1 MDIKTIWGLR
11 VQEFYQKMFRYYSI
25 IGANVFYFF
34 LIMSSIFI
42 YFFHLFL
49 EWVPPQLPVE
59 VIGSLFVTYLL
70 MCTKVRTFVKR
81 ADIPFLL
88 PLEWRLK
95 NYFIKSILYSFV
107 INVVILVSFLT
118 VFLTLFLQATTINF
132 LFLIFIVGVAACNIF
147 MKWIEQWLDNR
158 VQLMLHRLNR
168 LLLLYVMCYFLLG
181 NDWMYVLVLMSANFV
196 YLIYFTSKKRKLN
209 WQWLI
214 DEEERALV
222 RNYKFI
228 NFFIDV
234 PNLKR
239 SFRRRRLLTMI
250 LKRCIPS
257 RQSHTFVYLYS
268 QLFVRHNDYFYLY
281 LRLTAIGIVVNYAMP
296 ANGGVFNLLV
306 LFMTGSQVTPLQH
319 ELNQSV
325 TLYPISEFQRKDSF
339 LTFVLI
345 MLYTQLAIVFFAT
358 SMLTSTANVF
368 NLFIG
373 GLFVHVFVYFF
384 VAKRVN
390 VSGSASK
397 R

>member
-1 MDIKTIWGLR
+1 M
-11 VQEFYQKMFRYYSI
+11 
-25 IGANVFYFF
+25 
-34 LIMSSIFI
+34 
-42 YFFHLFL
+42 
-49 EWVPPQLPVE
+49 
-59 VIGSLFVTYLL
+59 
-70 MCTKVRTFVKR
+70 
-81 ADIPFLL
+81 
-88 PLEWRLK
+88 
-95 NYFIKSILYSFV
+95 
-107 INVVILVSFLT
+107 
-118 VFLTLFLQATTINF
+118 
-132 LFLIFIVGVAACNIF
+132 
-147 MKWIEQWLDNR
+147 
-158 VQLMLHRLNR
+158 
-168 LLLLYVMCYFLLG
+168 
-181 NDWMYVLVLMSANFV
+181 
-196 YLIYFTSKKRKLN
+196 N

-257 RQSHTFVYLYS
+257 RRSHTFVYLYS

-306 LFMTGSQVTPLQH
+306 LFMTGSQVTPLQY

-345 MLYTQLAIVFFAT
+345 MLYTQLAILFFAT
-358 SMLTSTANVF
+358 SLTSTANLF

-390 VSGSASK
+390 VLGSAIK